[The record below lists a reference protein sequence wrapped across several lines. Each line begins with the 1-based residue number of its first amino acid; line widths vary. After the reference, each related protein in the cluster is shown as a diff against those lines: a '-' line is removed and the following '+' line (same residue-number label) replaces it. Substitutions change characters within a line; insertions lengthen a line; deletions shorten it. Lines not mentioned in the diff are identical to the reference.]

1 MFIRISI
8 VVSTNYKDL
17 VVGLDIYRLTGKI
30 IFIRLPAL
38 QSKKI
43 WIVPVSTQAKDSFIV
58 IGRGPT
64 LRDITTSDEAV
75 YIT

>member
-8 VVSTNYKDL
+8 VVSTDYKDP

-30 IFIRLPAL
+30 IFIGLPVL

-43 WIVPVSTQAKDSFIV
+43 WIVPVST
-58 IGRGPT
+58 
-64 LRDITTSDEAV
+64 
-75 YIT
+75 